1 MKTRTL
7 NDKQI
12 TILKLAYTFRYLT
25 TDNLARHRNITH
37 NSAYSA
43 LEILH
48 TNGYL
53 GKLHK
58 KSYRLMNKAARYYL
72 TLQAVSFLK
81 SEVEDISK
89 DLLSSRRRENAKS
102 VEFVDQQVVLHS
114 AYLYLKQKLSSR
126 AVILVATDMN
136 TIEGIIK
143 PLPGLYVRVS
153 PMKHYIVELTD
164 NQHLFLVR
172 KRIRKYIEN
181 YESYDWEWEAY
192 PTVYIIRKSKADRT
206 RLNKY
211 IEEKMDNSYLDDEDF
226 KFRTVATVLDL

>member
-12 TILKLAYTFRYLT
+12 LILKLAYTFRYLT

-48 TNGYL
+48 ANGYL

-81 SEVEDISK
+81 SDIEDLNK
-89 DLLSSRRRENAKS
+89 DLLNSRRRDNAKS
-102 VEFVDQQVVLHS
+102 VEFVDQQVTLHT
-114 AYLYLKQKLSSR
+114 AYLELKQKLSSR
-126 AVILVATDMN
+126 AVIRVATDMN
-136 TIEGIIK
+136 GIEGVIK

-153 PMKHYIVELTD
+153 PKKHYIVELTD
-164 NQHLFLVR
+164 GQHLFLVK

-181 YESYDWEWEAY
+181 YETYDWVWETY
-192 PTVYIIRKSKADRT
+192 PTVYIVRKSKADRT

-211 IEEKMDNSYLDDEDF
+211 IEEKMDNNYLDDGDF
-226 KFRTVATVLDL
+226 KLTTLAAVKDL

>member
-12 TILKLAYTFRYLT
+12 IILKLAYTFRYLT

-81 SEVEDISK
+81 SDIEDINK
-89 DLLSSRRRENAKS
+89 ELLNSRRRENAKS
-102 VEFVDQQVVLHS
+102 VEFVDQQVALHS
-114 AYLYLKQKLSSR
+114 AYLDLKQKLSSR
-126 AVILVATDMN
+126 AVVRVATNMN
-136 TIEGIIK
+136 GIEGIIK

-153 PMKHYIVELTD
+153 PKNHYIVELTD

-181 YESYDWEWEAY
+181 YETYDWEWEAY
-192 PTVYIIRKSKADRT
+192 PTVYIVRKSKADRT

-211 IEEKMDNSYLDDEDF
+211 IEEKMDNGYLDDEDF
-226 KFRTVATVLDL
+226 KFKLISSVQDL